1 MGLFEISPGHELHRM
16 TQMLQEG
23 LWAATQV
30 SMDNPPKVNGQS
42 IPCYSNPKGEVQLAI
57 CLANTVTLGI
67 RETYEKEGG
76 RKQKF
81 WGGKL
86 ESLGGMKGLPASSGG
101 CVLQVGL
108 SLSLSLGF
116 SIPICIMGG
125 GVTTHWLLSTPQ
137 ILLAC
142 RVNKGPYPHPA

>member
-1 MGLFEISPGHELHRM
+1 MGLFEINPGHELHRM

-67 RETYEKEGG
+67 RET
-76 RKQKF
+76 
-81 WGGKL
+81 
-86 ESLGGMKGLPASSGG
+86 
-101 CVLQVGL
+101 
-108 SLSLSLGF
+108 
-116 SIPICIMGG
+116 
-125 GVTTHWLLSTPQ
+125 
-137 ILLAC
+137 
-142 RVNKGPYPHPA
+142 